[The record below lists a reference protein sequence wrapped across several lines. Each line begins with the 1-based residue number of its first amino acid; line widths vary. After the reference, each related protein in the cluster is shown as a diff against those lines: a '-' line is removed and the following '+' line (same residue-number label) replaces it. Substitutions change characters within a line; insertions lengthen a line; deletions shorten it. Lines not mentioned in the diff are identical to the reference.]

1 MDMRMQSE
9 RELNQSQFYVSLC
22 RKAFYFLQAS
32 GYSEFTVT
40 ENVLASGVIILAA
53 KSSGGT
59 RTIEVHFEFLGAAVN
74 VFLLDHS
81 LARERRYAFDL
92 LLRVYNEKMTP
103 ANNRFERLRMGV
115 DEWFELRAIR
125 LGVLLEVYA
134 DDFVRGG
141 EGVMSVLEEER
152 KRASDAQR

>member
-1 MDMRMQSE
+1 MQSDS
-9 RELNQSQFYVSLC
+9 ELNQPQFYVTLC
-22 RKAFYFLQAS
+22 GKAFHFLKAA

-40 ENVLASGVIILAA
+40 ENALANGVIILGA

-59 RTIEVHFEFLGAAVN
+59 RTIEVHFEFLGAVVN

-81 LARERRYAFDL
+81 LTHERRYAFDL
-92 LLRVYNEKMTP
+92 LLRVYNPKMTA

-115 DEWFELRAIR
+115 NEWFELRAIR
-125 LGVLLEVYA
+125 VGVLLEIYA
-134 DDFVRGG
+134 DDFIRGG
-141 EGVMSVLEEER
+141 EEVMSVLEEER